1 MVTCIHFHDVL
12 DVKVIF
18 NTDVWEESLEP
29 GDVLGWIVNDIKFS
43 RGLEGILKGVG
54 DICDTNG
61 EVTRVWN
68 GKNKTEG
75 RGRKN
80 HGGILSN
87 IYTFVLGAPLS
98 QWWEKYR

>member
-1 MVTCIHFHDVL
+1 MVTCINFHDAL
-12 DVKVIF
+12 DVKVIL
-18 NTDVWEESLEP
+18 NTDIWEESLEP
-29 GDVLGWIVNDIKFS
+29 GDVLVWIVNDIKFS
-43 RGLEGILKGVG
+43 RGLESILKGVD

-68 GKNKTEG
+68 GNNKTES
-75 RGRKN
+75 RGRNN

-87 IYTFVLGAPLS
+87 IYTFDLGTPLA